1 MEPES
6 MTREERVRNNLRLAE
21 EGYSKSLEIFQ
32 RANMGVIKS
41 RDLLDLARE
50 QYQEFFNPKE
60 A

>member
-1 MEPES
+1 